1 MSFFSDRNRLAAM
14 RCILD
19 HLRETLD
26 ARFSVFKKNS
36 KGPSGLPLTRVD
48 IFTAREAI
56 RRG

>member
-48 IFTAREAI
+48 LYR
-56 RRG
+56 